1 MTTTQSGY
9 DLVPNELYETQFS
22 ASMALFRH
30 LDITGMWIWE
40 PSAGNHKIAH
50 AAYIAGAKIVYTS
63 DIAQYDHSHNCNH
76 LDFFTVNRAPSFCN
90 GIITNP
96 PYGVR
101 NNTATKY
108 ARHALN
114 ICDEYV
120 VLLLTVKFDSGKTRT
135 DLFRDNPRF
144 MMKITLLDRL
154 IFFGDEPGT
163 EDHAWFVWRPK
174 YAPIEPSKII
184 YENC

>member
-9 DLVPNELYETQFS
+9 DIVPNELYETQFS

-50 AAYIAGAKIVYTS
+50 AAYIAGAKNVFTS
-63 DIAQYDHSHNCNH
+63 DIAQYEHPHNLCPY
-76 LDFFTVNRAPSFCN
+76 DFFKVQFCPPLIN
-90 GIITNP
+90 AIITNP
-96 PYGVR
+96 PYGVK

-108 ARHALN
+108 VRHALN
-114 ICDEYV
+114 ICDGYV
-120 VLLLTVKFDSGKTRT
+120 ALLLTVKFDSGKTRT
-135 DLFRDNPRF
+135 DLFRDNSRF
-144 MMKITLLDRL
+144 MMKIVLLDRL

-174 YAPIEPSKII
+174 NAPIEPSKII